1 MEEDN
6 HWDERDELDYETSL
20 WIAGVTHRE
29 QCFYDRSDAAQARLE
44 RGEIDEE
51 NASELKM
58 GA

>member
-29 QCFYDRSDAAQARLE
+29 QCFYDRSDDAQARLE

>member
-6 HWDERDELDYETSL
+6 HWDERDELDYDTGMS
-20 WIAGVTHRE
+20 HSE
-29 QCFYDRSDAAQARLE
+29 QCYYDRCDDAQARLE

-51 NASELKM
+51 TASELKM